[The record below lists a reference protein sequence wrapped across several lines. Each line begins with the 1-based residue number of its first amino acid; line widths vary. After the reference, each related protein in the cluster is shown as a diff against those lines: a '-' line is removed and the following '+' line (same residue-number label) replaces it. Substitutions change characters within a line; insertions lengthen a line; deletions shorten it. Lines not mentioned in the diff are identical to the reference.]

1 MDETH
6 RTPCLENTRHNVIF
20 DVFQWIADESNEAKK
35 VLWVYGLAGTGKSML
50 STTIAQIMRRHHRL
64 GAFFF
69 FNRDIP
75 QRNFA
80 TLIRTLAYQLAVF
93 DTRFGD
99 VISLAVKNYNN
110 IAKMP
115 LVFQFETLL
124 SVNALKSVNWPGCPI
139 VLIIDAL
146 DECRNEIHRKIL
158 MQALSKGLSNLP
170 SFLRIMI
177 VSRPESDIQHALGSN
192 LHVLPYPLDIDSV
205 ANKDDVL
212 VFIRHRLDRKS
223 VV

>member
-1 MDETH
+1 MDETQ
-6 RTPCLENTRHNVIF
+6 RTPCLENTRCNVIY
-20 DVFQWIADESNEAKK
+20 DIFQWIVDESNEAKK

-50 STTIAQIMRRHHRL
+50 STTIAQIMRRRQRL

-93 DTRFGD
+93 DAGFGD
-99 VISLAVKNYNN
+99 AISLAVKNHNN
-110 IAKMP
+110 IARMP
-115 LVFQFETLL
+115 LAFQFETLL
-124 SVNALKSVNWPGCPI
+124 SANALKSVKWSGDPI

-146 DECRNEIHRKIL
+146 DKCGSERDRKIL

-170 SFLRIMI
+170 SFMQIMI
-177 VSRPESDIQHALGSN
+177 VSRPESDIQHALGSY
-192 LHVLPYPLDIDSV
+192 LHVIPYPLDIDSV

-212 VFIRHRLDRKS
+212 AFI
-223 VV
+223 